1 MDTEP
6 CTDLERV
13 PSSDGKSSNDRFRCL
28 VCVEYGS
35 DDESKSFTQNNK
47 SVHLRTTKHR
57 LALNCR
63 TLKLGEK
70 PSAQP
75 QCEQPPSQPI
85 SALLPLPEIPL
96 VLPNSQDD
104 MNSDVFRNFR
114 HLGLTYLD
122 ENGEQ
127 LEFSAGTV
135 PNGGGEHIS
144 ALGKKFH
151 AVAPEDLLALV
162 GGVLLFDSIE
172 LLTACR
178 IGPTHMYENQCSYI
192 QKSPPQLAS
201 HGRQENGVTR
211 SLLKS
216 YLQCGQTGREPQI
229 AISMLMK
236 LRA

>member
-6 CTDLERV
+6 CTDLEQV

-57 LALNCR
+57 LALNRR

-85 SALLPLPEIPL
+85 SALLPLPEIPP
-96 VLPNSQDD
+96 VLPDSQDN

-114 HLGLTYLD
+114 RLGLTYLD

-135 PNGGGEHIS
+135 PNGGEGNSNPNEETGAAASEYSDSESDDVDPQSEWPTRNIEQTDYWPYPSKTVSRIHKHLECTYWPPRCFCWMSLTTCHICGS
-144 ALGKKFH
+144 R
-151 AVAPEDLLALV
+151 
-162 GGVLLFDSIE
+162 
-172 LLTACR
+172 T
-178 IGPTHMYENQCSYI
+178 
-192 QKSPPQLAS
+192 
-201 HGRQENGVTR
+201 TR
-211 SLLKS
+211 
-216 YLQCGQTGREPQI
+216 
-229 AISMLMK
+229 
-236 LRA
+236 